1 MEPTRPASALDK
13 CMSERKVDGYLNKNL
28 PPYHAPRP
36 DPDNRLS
43 EAQLAGAQLLSD
55 ALVRSF
61 LRVRSKEVRDSLL
74 MSLPPCIEQWCQ
86 EHQKPFSNFEPV
98 PQTAL
103 TCALEWAHDRAVSR
117 LLFNDNYVRKLPIND
132 PNALRYYLQAT
143 MRNDLRNLVRR
154 CDESLR
160 HDDARDDE
168 ARRDAA
174 SEEYAAPIC
183 GEQPALLLKETLDH
197 LCDLLRLPQK
207 IGAILLSYFGCHES
221 EEAIKARFGITLGAA
236 LKRVAR
242 AIKQHPAGAAK
253 AKACLQ
259 ECLTEMQRT
268 MAPEPMSILAQ
279 QGGDKEKATAGAL
292 LHGEVRKMDM
302 IEYLRVQQ
310 HEQARRW
317 P

>member
-1 MEPTRPASALDK
+1 MEPPRPASALDK
-13 CMSERKVDGYLNKNL
+13 HITERKVDGYPDKNL

-36 DPDNRLS
+36 DPDDRLS
-43 EAQLAGAQLLSD
+43 EAQFAGAQLLSD

-61 LRVRSKEVRDSLL
+61 LRVRSKEVRNSLL
-74 MSLPPCIEQWCQ
+74 LSLPPWIKQWCQ
-86 EHQKPFSNFEPV
+86 EQQKPFSNFEPV

-103 TCALEWAHDRAVSR
+103 TCALEWAYDRAVSR
-117 LLFNDNYVRKLPIND
+117 LLFDNNYVRKLPVND

-143 MRNDLRNLVRR
+143 MRNDLRNLARR

-160 HDDARDDE
+160 HDDTRDGE
-168 ARRDAA
+168 ARPDAV
-174 SEEYAAPIC
+174 SEEYAAPIR
-183 GEQPALLLKETLDH
+183 GEQSALLLKESLDH

-207 IGAILLSYFGCHES
+207 IGAILLSYFGYHES

-268 MAPEPMSILAQ
+268 MAPERRSILAQ
-279 QGGDKEKATAGAL
+279 QDDKGKEKAAAGAA
-292 LHGEVRKMDM
+292 
-302 IEYLRVQQ
+302 
-310 HEQARRW
+310 AR
-317 P
+317 